1 MSVVSDYSTAN
12 FVYPAYLQR
21 QLKSYL
27 CIFTTNDI
35 LDVQHPNKKDFDF
48 VAGELLLVNK
58 PYKWTSFDV
67 VGKLRNAFKPV
78 KLKVGHA
85 GTLDPLATGLL
96 IICTGKMT
104 KQIDT
109 FQAEEKEYT
118 GTMILGATT
127 PSYDMETEPDATF
140 DSSNITAE
148 QIKATCAKFTG
159 DIQQYPPAHSA
170 IKIDGERL
178 YEKARRGE
186 EVERRLRFVTIS
198 EFEITRVEL
207 PEVDFRVVC
216 SKGTYI
222 RSLVHDFGAAL
233 NNGAYLSKLRR
244 VRSGNYEVANAWE
257 VMELFNFIKDHK
269 INKSEI
275 EISKSEI

>member
-1 MSVVSDYSTAN
+1 MKNTYSNIQEFAEG
-12 FVYPAYLQR
+12 Q
-21 QLKSYL
+21 
-27 CIFTTNDI
+27 
-35 LDVQHPNKKDFDF
+35 
-48 VAGELLLVNK
+48 LLLVNK

-67 VGKLRNAFKPV
+67 VGKIRNAFKPL

-104 KQIDT
+104 KQIDS

-118 GTMILGATT
+118 GTMVLGATT
-127 PSYDMETEPDATF
+127 PTYDLESEPEQQFPTDH
-140 DSSNITAE
+140 ITSE
-148 QIKATCAKFTG
+148 QINEACKQFLG

-170 IKIDGERL
+170 VKVDGERL

-186 EVERRLRFVTIS
+186 EVELRLRNVTIS
-198 EFEITRVEL
+198 GFEITRIEL

-222 RSLVHDFGAAL
+222 RSLVSDFGKAL
-233 NNGAYLSKLRR
+233 NNGAYLSRLRR
-244 VRSGNYEVANAWE
+244 TRSGSFKVEDSWE
-257 VMELFNFIKDHK
+257 VMEIVNVIRELKT
-269 INKSEI
+269 INE
-275 EISKSEI
+275 